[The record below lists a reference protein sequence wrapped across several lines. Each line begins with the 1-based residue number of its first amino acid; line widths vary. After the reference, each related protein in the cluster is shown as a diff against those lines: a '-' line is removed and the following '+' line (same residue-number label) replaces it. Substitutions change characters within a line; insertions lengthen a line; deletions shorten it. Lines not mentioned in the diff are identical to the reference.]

1 MFKTNQPKET
11 MTKNKIAFNDI
22 ESGTMQDITRNFID
36 KHILTCQSYLVSEL
50 MSKEV
55 ISIEDYINFYKSD
68 ETIKSEYDVK
78 TEEEIQEIRDN
89 GEDIQEVFEHWLCS
103 DWFINQMKNQNEPI
117 LETDIGTWWGRTCTG
132 QSIYLDYNVQELAYQ
147 YSYDERLFKK
157 KVA

>member
-1 MFKTNQPKET
+1 MKGTT
-11 MTKNKIAFNDI
+11 KIAFNDI

-36 KHILTCQSYLVSEL
+36 RHILACQSYLVSEL
-50 MSKEV
+50 MKKEV

-89 GEDIQEVFEHWLCS
+89 GEDMQEVFEHWLCS

-132 QSIYLDYNVQELAYQ
+132 QSIYLDHNVQELAYQ
-147 YSYDERLFKK
+147 YSHDERLLK
-157 KVA
+157 KVS

>member
-1 MFKTNQPKET
+1 
-11 MTKNKIAFNDI
+11 MTGTTKIAFNDI

-36 KHILTCQSYLVSEL
+36 RHILACQSSLVSKL
-50 MSKEV
+50 MEKEV
-55 ISIEDYINFYKSD
+55 ISTEDYINFYKSD

-89 GEDIQEVFEHWLCS
+89 GEDMQEVFEHWLCS

-132 QSIYLDYNVQELAYQ
+132 QAIYLDHNIQELAYQ
-147 YSYDERLFKK
+147 YSHDERLLKK
-157 KVA
+157 IA

>member
-1 MFKTNQPKET
+1 
-11 MTKNKIAFNDI
+11 MTGTTKIAFNDI

-36 KHILTCQSYLVSEL
+36 RHILACQSSLVSKL
-50 MSKEV
+50 MEKEV
-55 ISIEDYINFYKSD
+55 ISTEDYINFYKSD

-89 GEDIQEVFEHWLCS
+89 GEDMQEVFEHWLCS

-132 QSIYLDYNVQELAYQ
+132 QAIYLDRNIQELAYQ
-147 YSYDERLFKK
+147 YSHDERLLKK
-157 KVA
+157 IA